1 MNITDQEI
9 VNYTQFTMLS
19 KELLYALQDVEEPEE
34 KERLQVLLEL
44 HARDLGIEKQFRL
57 VIKQFN
63 KAQQNL
69 ADYYRRE
76 NAKQRASIDLE
87 FDGTGRPISSI
98 ENFVRVL
105 TNDPKFAGLKFNLLT
120 YSPEQIRNGKPE
132 RWLDSDDAEMV
143 ELQHMRAE
151 LTALIGDLGDNQETF
166 IKAQAGRIVSVS

>member
-44 HARDLGIEKQFRL
+44 HARDLGIEKQFRR

-76 NAKQRASIDLE
+76 NAKQRASIAPSV
-87 FDGTGRPISSI
+87 GR
-98 ENFVRVL
+98 F
-105 TNDPKFAGLKFNLLT
+105 
-120 YSPEQIRNGKPE
+120 
-132 RWLDSDDAEMV
+132 
-143 ELQHMRAE
+143 
-151 LTALIGDLGDNQETF
+151 
-166 IKAQAGRIVSVS
+166 